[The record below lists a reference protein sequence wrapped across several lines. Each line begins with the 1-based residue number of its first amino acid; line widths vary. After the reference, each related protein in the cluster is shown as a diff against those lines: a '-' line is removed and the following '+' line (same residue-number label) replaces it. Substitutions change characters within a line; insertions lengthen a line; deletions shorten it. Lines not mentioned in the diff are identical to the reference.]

1 MRNKRL
7 CLVNAKFQMY
17 VKLGSGFLSAL
28 LCLAAGD
35 AGDGR
40 GETNL
45 SDLPAVGAGFVA
57 RVECAD
63 NYPSVVEN
71 PYNGVDPYYTSLTL
85 PEFVAPAVFREVGG
99 TDGKFVVEN
108 SRSHDDTDFT
118 PAGYRDLTTDDER
131 TQRIK
136 TSVVKHSVIPTV
148 YTQLVVKPDASG
160 TVYVK
165 ETATGRG
172 DGSSW
177 DNAYAGLADPLWLA
191 DLQRGNTF
199 SVAVG
204 DTIRAVWVAEG
215 TYYPKYE
222 AGAVDDDGNPATV
235 RDRAFVMVA
244 GVKVYGGFP
253 ANASDALHGSLTARD
268 VGGFERTVLSGTRD
282 NVYHVVVVSDIPNE
296 GTSLLDGFTVTGGRA
311 DTAGRVL
318 VRGTATIESFV
329 GGGINDGYSRM
340 LYVNVA
346 VRGNFALKDGG
357 GVGFQKS
364 HSKLTNVLVAGNESA
379 SGEGAVGG
387 LGYSATL
394 TNVTVAGNRGDGIS
408 GTSGAKVQI
417 NNSIVW
423 GNSGVSMG
431 GTVVPQYVGSV
442 LEGVQL
448 SGNEGFGDYPNS
460 NPRFVAPVDPSAANW
475 TPTTAGDYRLSVAS
489 PLIDKGDNAAYL
501 AARGVADFTG
511 ESDAAGN
518 PRLVGNPLLP
528 VAVIDIGAHEF
539 QLLRFAVKP
548 DAAGTVYV
556 KEGASGTGDGSSWDN
571 ACDGLADPLYF
582 AELQRRGKAVAAA
595 ADTVR
600 AIWVAEGNYAPK
612 YEAAEKDR
620 YGYPSTI
627 RDRAFSLVGGVE
639 VYGGFPANA
648 SASSHP
654 TVESRGKT
662 YAEFGRSVLDG
673 SADSVYHV
681 VVAAEIPTVEYDVIE
696 GPIVFD
702 GFTVAGGNADAA
714 IGRYVYSGTI
724 VRAISSCDGG
734 GIYVL
739 VGAPVRFAN
748 LTVDD
753 NFAARF
759 GGGLYYGGGR
769 DSASL
774 TCAVVAGNKAE
785 EGGGI
790 FGSKGRMSL
799 TNVLVAGNESTSG
812 YGAIAGSGCS
822 ATLTNVTVAGNRG
835 DGITD
840 SDMPSVPLLIRNS
853 IVWGNTGV
861 SVRDAY
867 PQYVRSVLEGV
878 QLSGNEGFGDYPNS
892 NPRFVAPVDPSAANW
907 TPTTAG
913 DYRLSVASPLI
924 DKGDNAAYLAARG
937 VADFTGESDAAG
949 NPRLVGNPLLPV
961 AVIDIGA
968 HEFQLLR
975 FAVKPDAAGTVY
987 VKEGASGTGD
997 GSSWDNAC
1005 DGLADPLYFAE
1016 LQRRGKAVAAAADTV
1031 RAIWVAEGNYAPKYE
1046 AAEKDR
1052 YGYPSTIRDRAF
1064 SLVGGVEVYGGFPAN
1079 ASASSHP
1086 TVESRGKTYA
1096 EFGRSV
1102 LDGSADSVYHVVV
1115 AAEIPTV
1122 EYDVIEGPIVFDGF
1136 TVAGGNADAAIGRY
1150 VYSGTIVRAI
1160 SSCDGGGIYVLVG
1173 APVRF
1178 ANLTVDDNFAARFG
1192 GGLYYGG
1199 GRDSASLTC
1208 AVVAGNKAEEGGGI
1222 FGSKGRMSLTNVL
1235 VAGNES
1241 TSGYGAIAGSGC
1253 SATLTNVTVAGNRG
1267 DGITDSDMPSVPLL
1281 IRNSIV
1287 WGNTGVSVRDAYPQY
1302 VRSLAEGVQLSGNEG
1317 FDGTNPVYNPSFV
1330 APVVPSRTT
1339 SNSDY
1344 SVADNSPLVDAG
1356 DNGVYLAARGVADF
1370 SGETDLAGKARL
1382 QGARIDVGAYER
1394 RALRV
1399 FSVKS
1404 DSGGTVYVKVNG
1416 TGDGSSWE
1424 RAYPGLADPLQLA
1437 DRQRRGKLFVAPGDT
1452 IRRIFVAEGTYAP
1465 KYEAGERDAAGVS
1478 ATPRDRAFV
1487 MVAGVKVY
1495 GGFPAGATSVS
1506 HPSPE
1511 HRAVSSS
1518 GAESTVLSGAADRVY
1533 HVVVAADIPN
1543 DGQTILD
1550 GFAVTGGVADGTGRS
1565 LVMNGTALESDAGGG
1580 ILDVRSAMRY
1590 VNLSVRGN
1598 YAERGG
1604 AVYCDDGSVSMIG
1617 TLVAGNESASGDGA
1631 IDGRNYSA
1639 TFANLTV
1646 AGNRA
1651 GGIAGYQASSRIYN
1665 TIIWKNTGVSVPRSP
1680 SPHYVHCLVSGLPLN
1695 ENEGFNSRSFLNS
1708 PLFFNPVDPSGSN
1721 WTPTVAGDYRL
1732 LNDSP
1737 FIDAGKDAAYLSAR
1751 GAADFAGET
1760 DLAGNPRI
1768 AGARTDI
1775 GAYETV
1781 GRAFAVARINPD
1793 AAGRVFVKRGGAGTG
1808 DGSSWENAYPGLAD
1822 PLYLADKHRR
1832 GEPWAIA
1839 AADTIRQIWV
1849 AEGAY
1854 SPEYKV
1860 TTHVRGL
1867 YPTTDRDKTFLLV
1880 KGVKL
1885 YGGFPDTATS
1895 ATHPVPESRFASG
1908 CRSIAC
1914 MPRTVLSGDLNGDD
1928 IPGDFA
1934 TNVGDNAYHVVV
1946 ACDMAA
1952 TDSATADGFTVTRG
1966 IADGNGHVTMNG
1978 IKVIQNKGGGVAVIV
1993 STVAMDRMAVVE
2005 NLSANGEGGGFV
2017 VEDNFRQSAGLALSR
2032 SSVSGNSGGGIYAVG
2047 NVGLFDVLVAGN
2059 YSSISGGVYVVSH
2072 NYQSAVEIV
2081 NSTIVG
2087 NGSDAYGALV
2097 TYHTDFLL
2105 ANSIVWGNVRFS
2117 QSGPVADNLEFI
2129 AGSASASLSNN
2140 IVEGSGTN
2148 GAGLN
2153 FGYTQSPNLSDNTD
2167 EDPLFAAYVDPRQTN
2182 WTPTLAGDY
2191 SPKYGSPAINS
2202 GDDAA
2207 YLSARGVSDFAGA
2220 TDFAGNPRLSG
2231 TRIDR
2236 GAYELQRVTFNP
2248 DSAYITFPVAD
2259 DTLICAGAP
2268 FTLRGW
2274 YMNRQIMVHPSTVTL
2289 DYSWEHAADSLFTA
2303 SVTVVQS
2310 GSFAGGLLPVACT
2323 FNPTERRHEGYY
2335 RFAVENNSNEGQ
2347 HFRVVSRVVRVRV
2360 FERHRIPDVRL
2371 FAYPSAGM
2379 FVNLSSLLDMRYPPG
2394 HKISWIPS
2402 PGSPSLV
2409 AGTET
2414 GEGRLDVGTWQ
2425 PSVRTYTY
2433 IYELDFCGVGRAKV
2447 YVHTGRNFSRT
2458 DTIHVCL
2465 DANGGMNALV
2475 NLNPILGV
2483 VSGGGAMDFPDDPTH
2498 AIFSNVH
2505 RDTNG
2510 AVFLDVA
2517 KAYAAAT
2524 DRAYLYKGD
2533 ASVKQFAIRYY
2544 DANVARMIV
2553 VVVRLL

>member
-45 SDLPAVGAGFVA
+45 SDLPAVGAGIVA

-108 SRSHDDTDFT
+108 SRSHDHTDFT

-840 SDMPSVPLLIRNS
+840 
-853 IVWGNTGV
+853 
-861 SVRDAY
+861 
-867 PQYVRSVLEGV
+867 
-878 QLSGNEGFGDYPNS
+878 GD
-892 NPRFVAPVDPSAANW
+892 
-907 TPTTAG
+907 
-913 DYRLSVASPLI
+913 I
-924 DKGDNAAYLAARG
+924 
-937 VADFTGESDAAG
+937 
-949 NPRLVGNPLLPV
+949 
-961 AVIDIGA
+961 
-968 HEFQLLR
+968 
-975 FAVKPDAAGTVY
+975 
-987 VKEGASGTGD
+987 
-997 GSSWDNAC
+997 
-1005 DGLADPLYFAE
+1005 
-1016 LQRRGKAVAAAADTV
+1016 
-1031 RAIWVAEGNYAPKYE
+1031 
-1046 AAEKDR
+1046 
-1052 YGYPSTIRDRAF
+1052 
-1064 SLVGGVEVYGGFPAN
+1064 
-1079 ASASSHP
+1079 
-1086 TVESRGKTYA
+1086 
-1096 EFGRSV
+1096 
-1102 LDGSADSVYHVVV
+1102 
-1115 AAEIPTV
+1115 
-1122 EYDVIEGPIVFDGF
+1122 
-1136 TVAGGNADAAIGRY
+1136 
-1150 VYSGTIVRAI
+1150 
-1160 SSCDGGGIYVLVG
+1160 
-1173 APVRF
+1173 
-1178 ANLTVDDNFAARFG
+1178 
-1192 GGLYYGG
+1192 
-1199 GRDSASLTC
+1199 
-1208 AVVAGNKAEEGGGI
+1208 
-1222 FGSKGRMSLTNVL
+1222 
-1235 VAGNES
+1235 
-1241 TSGYGAIAGSGC
+1241 
-1253 SATLTNVTVAGNRG
+1253 
-1267 DGITDSDMPSVPLL
+1267 PSVPLL

-1590 VNLSVRGN
+1590 VNLAVRGN
-1598 YAERGG
+1598 YAVRGG

-1946 ACDMAA
+1946 ACGMAA

-2182 WTPTLAGDY
+2182 WTPSLAGDY
-2191 SPKYGSPAINS
+2191 GPRYGSPAINS
-2202 GDDAA
+2202 GDNAA
-2207 YLSARGVSDFAGA
+2207 YLAALGAADFVGA

-2231 TRIDR
+2231 ARIDR

-2289 DYSWEHAADSLFTA
+2289 DYSWEHAADSLFSA